1 VLELPPDFVVDR
13 PGSMGCCQPG
23 RFRGIG
29 GGAQGVRCH
38 VGDGCGLRGRP
49 GGSHRGRAVYL
60 SCGTAGNKPPADL
73 VGGTELT
80 AGEGPG
86 SGDRITGAAICRRL
100 CLK

>member
-1 VLELPPDFVVDR
+1 MR
-13 PGSMGCCQPG
+13 S
-23 RFRGIG
+23 
-29 GGAQGVRCH
+29 H

-49 GGSHRGRAVYL
+49 GGSHRSRAVYL

-100 CLK
+100 CLKYGHDPLSAVGCPTCDDAALGLT